1 MQTVDWLWLIHPALA
16 VVVVYPLLGMVL
28 RLAKQTRDRRFRRS
42 KLPPT
47 VGRDHADLGQW
58 LTAAVVGLVL
68 IAEMVVIATS
78 KPLVAFEGGTG
89 RLVQLLLVLIGS
101 VIAFSA
107 LWIVKKPLYRASF
120 ALLTWCGLIGLGL
133 QPEVFRRSDNP
144 FDLVFWQSH
153 FWGGIA
159 LAGLMLMSLAVR
171 PEIHRDLRWRRFH
184 LTLNV
189 LASFIFLAQG
199 LSGPRDLLE
208 IPLSWQKP
216 TIYSCNFQQLTCP
229 SPAVPSQPDN

>member
-28 RLAKQTRDRRFRRS
+28 RLARQTRDRRVLHS

-58 LTAAVVGLVL
+58 LTAAVVGVVLV
-68 IAEMVVIATS
+68 AETVVIATS

-89 RLVQLLLVLIGS
+89 RLVQLLLVLVGS
-101 VIAFSA
+101 VIAFAA
-107 LWIVKKPLYRASF
+107 LWRVRKPLYRASF
-120 ALLTWCGLIGLGL
+120 ALLTWFGMIGLGL

-144 FDLVFWQSH
+144 LDPVFWQSH
-153 FWGGIA
+153 FWGGIG
-159 LAGLMLMSLAVR
+159 LAGLMLLSLAVR
-171 PEIHRDLRWRRFH
+171 PEIHRDLRWRRLH
-184 LTLNV
+184 LSLNV
-189 LASFIFLAQG
+189 LATLIFLAQG

-216 TIYSCNFQQLTCP
+216 TIYSCDFQQRTCP
-229 SPAVPSQPDN
+229 PPAPSPKANS

>member
-28 RLAKQTRDRRFRRS
+28 RLARQTRDRRVLHC

-58 LTAAVVGLVL
+58 LTAAVVGVVL
-68 IAEMVVIATS
+68 IAETVVIATS
-78 KPLVAFEGGTG
+78 KPLVAFEGGMG

-101 VIAFSA
+101 VIAFAA
-107 LWIVKKPLYRASF
+107 LWRVRKPPYRASF
-120 ALLTWCGLIGLGL
+120 ALLTWFGMIGLGL

-144 FDLVFWQSH
+144 LDPVFWQSH
-153 FWGGIA
+153 FWGGIG
-159 LAGLMLMSLAVR
+159 LAGLMLLSLAVR
-171 PEIHRDLRWRRFH
+171 PEIHRDLRWRRLH
-184 LTLNV
+184 LSLNV
-189 LASFIFLAQG
+189 LATLIFLAQG

-216 TIYSCNFQQLTCP
+216 TIYSCDFQQRTCP
-229 SPAVPSQPDN
+229 PPAPSPQANS